1 MAVNELAKQSTQSL
15 MKVTRDLLQR
25 DKRTQQEIHQGTG
38 IPFHWIQQFSFG
50 KFKNPSVNR
59 VQNLYEFLSGKPLL

>member
-1 MAVNELAKQSTQSL
+1 MAVNEQGKSPLL
-15 MKVTRDLLQR
+15 MTVTRDLLHN
-25 DKRTQQEIHQGTG
+25 DVRTQQEIHKGTG

-59 VQNLYEFLSGKPLL
+59 VQSLYEFLSGKSLL